1 MTQGGSM
8 RAAVVAVLF
17 AVTVGLTGCAGQQS
31 GYGSD
36 IADRL
41 QGEVLE
47 VSTLSAEADFAA
59 ALLALT
65 ELDVELKDAR
75 ARGEITEERY
85 ESVTAAAALVRAD
98 LEAAIAAQAPPPP
111 APEPEDDDED
121 KDEEDKGKDD
131 KGKDDKGKGKGK
143 GED

>member
-1 MTQGGSM
+1 MM
-8 RAAVVAVLF
+8 RGVSVRTAMLAVLF
-17 AVTVGLTGCAGQQS
+17 AVTVGLTGCAEPES
-31 GYGSD
+31 EYGSD

-47 VSTLSAEADFAA
+47 VSTLSAQGDFAA

-65 ELDVELKDAR
+65 ELDAELKDAR
-75 ARGEITEERY
+75 ARGDLTEERY

-111 APEPEDDDED
+111 APTVDDDD
-121 KDEEDKGKDD
+121 DDDDD
-131 KGKDDKGKGKGK
+131 KGKDNKGKGKDKKGPGK
-143 GED
+143 D